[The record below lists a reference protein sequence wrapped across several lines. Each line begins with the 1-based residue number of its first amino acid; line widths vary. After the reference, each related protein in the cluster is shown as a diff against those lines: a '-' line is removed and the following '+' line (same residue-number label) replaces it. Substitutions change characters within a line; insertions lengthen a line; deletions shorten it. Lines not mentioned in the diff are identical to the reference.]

1 MEQSTKQT
9 FRMSECGH
17 CPRQLTYKYLNYP
30 AAELPVWLETSARE
44 GKLHEGWLLDQ
55 LRADDIAVY
64 GEQDYL
70 SIDNSLFL
78 LEGHIDGY
86 ENDHGIE
93 RIVECKTMSQGEYQR
108 WSTQG
113 LEAFPQYA
121 AQITAYMTASG
132 LPCRLIVKNRNTGT
146 THGLDSRDTAYFFS
160 TTPMVMADI
169 LHTLSLVAQAIQAG
183 KLYEGVQFDPD
194 SLECKRCRYAM
205 LCTPPPPI
213 LAEDQ
218 EAELRKAVGEYRLA
232 KATADSAA
240 EVIDRARNVLRQ
252 YAETSPSHSLL
263 FDDIVAKVY
272 PVRFVSYPKAEVEA
286 LLDKETLQRIAKVTE
301 RMDLRITDKRSA
313 ADD

>member
-1 MEQSTKQT
+1 
-9 FRMSECGH
+9 MSECGH

-30 AAELPVWLETSARE
+30 AAEIPLWLTTSANE

-55 LRADDIAVY
+55 LRAADIAVY

-70 SIDNSLFL
+70 SIDTSLFL
-78 LEGHIDGY
+78 LEGHIDAY
-86 ENDHGIE
+86 ENDHGAE
-93 RIVECKTMSQGEYQR
+93 RVVECKTMSQGEYQR

-146 THGLDSRDTAYFFS
+146 THGLDPRDGGYFFS
-160 TTPMVMADI
+160 TTPLVMADI
-169 LHTLSLVAQAIQAG
+169 LYTLGLVAQSIQAG
-183 KLYEGVQFDPD
+183 KLYKGAQFDPD
-194 SLECKRCRYAM
+194 SLECKRCRYAV
-205 LCTPPPPI
+205 LCTPPPPV
-213 LAEDQ
+213 LPEAQ
-218 EAELRKAVGEYRLA
+218 EAELRQAVADYRVAKAVADAAGE
-232 KATADSAA
+232 T
-240 EVIDRARNVLRQ
+240 IDRVRNLLKQ
-252 YAETSPSHSLL
+252 YTESSPTHSVM
-263 FDDIVAKVY
+263 FDDLVAKVY

-301 RMDLRITDKRSA
+301 RMDLRITDKRGA

>member
-1 MEQSTKQT
+1 MEQTKQK

-55 LRADDIAVY
+55 LRADDIAIY

-70 SIDNSLFL
+70 TIDTQLFL

-93 RIVECKTMSQGEYQR
+93 RVVECKTMSQGEYQR
-108 WSTQG
+108 WGTQG

-146 THGLDSRDTAYFFS
+146 THGLDPRDTGYFFS
-160 TTPMVMADI
+160 TPPLAMENI
-169 LHTLSLVAQAIQAG
+169 LYTLGLVAQSIQA
-183 KLYEGVQFDPD
+183 KELYEGVQFDPD
-194 SLECKRCRYAM
+194 SLECKRCRYAA
-205 LCTPPPPI
+205 LCTPPPPV
-213 LAEDQ
+213 LPEAQ
-218 EAELRKAVGEYRLA
+218 EAELRQAVADYRAAKAVADAAGE
-232 KATADSAA
+232 T
-240 EVIDRARNVLRQ
+240 IDKVRNLLKQ
-252 YAETSPSHSLL
+252 YTESSPTHSVM
-263 FDDIVAKVY
+263 FDDLVAKVY

-301 RMDLRITDKRSA
+301 RLDLRITDKRGA